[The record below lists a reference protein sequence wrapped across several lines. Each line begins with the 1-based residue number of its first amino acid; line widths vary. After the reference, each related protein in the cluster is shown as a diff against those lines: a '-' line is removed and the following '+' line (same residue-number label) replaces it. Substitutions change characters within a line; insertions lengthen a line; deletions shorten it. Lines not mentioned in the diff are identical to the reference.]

1 MKNSILIG
9 LFACCALT
17 VLSCFHNN
25 HDIKISVK
33 ETEDVYRFTASFPES
48 QTRKV
53 QRLINNS
60 ISPNSF
66 FSSPDDYVDVSTI
79 LQDKTRFS
87 IKASPGNLSIKLDR
101 YENTVASYRRVK
113 EMCEEIKNTLKE

>member
-1 MKNSILIG
+1 MKNIILAGMFTFCIVT
-9 LFACCALT
+9 F
-17 VLSCFHNN
+17 LSCFHRDR
-25 HDIKISVK
+25 DIKISVK

-48 QTRKV
+48 KTRKV

-66 FSSPDDYVDVSTI
+66 FSSPDDYLDVSTI

-87 IKASPGNLSIKLDR
+87 IKASPGKLSIKLDR
-101 YENTVASYRRVK
+101 EENTVASYHRVK